1 MGINYTKAKGSGAVI
16 SCQRCLK
23 FTLLE
28 IFTITKTREEGLL
41 IGNKLKKLYMW
52 NEMISLL
59 FRDLLIWDFLKV
71 YLFFLLII

>member
-1 MGINYTKAKGSGAVI
+1 MTHNINSDKFINMNINDILQQMQKMGINYTKAKGSGAVI

-41 IGNKLKKLYMW
+41 IGNKLRKLYM
-52 NEMISLL
+52 
-59 FRDLLIWDFLKV
+59 
-71 YLFFLLII
+71 

>member
-41 IGNKLKKLYMW
+41 IGNKLKKLYM
-52 NEMISLL
+52 
-59 FRDLLIWDFLKV
+59 
-71 YLFFLLII
+71 